1 MVLGGYALRHVFLA
15 SALRRAAALFE
26 SSNSMPEHVDLQS
39 CLLSIFTMNIETGH
53 SDDDNERSDSK
64 AKGCQRYGGIR

>member
-1 MVLGGYALRHVFLA
+1 MVPRGYALRHVFLA

-39 CLLSIFTMNIETGH
+39 CLGILTMNIETGH
-53 SDDDNERSDSK
+53 SDDNQKCSDSK

>member
-1 MVLGGYALRHVFLA
+1 MVLRGYALRHVFLA

-39 CLLSIFTMNIETGH
+39 YLGIFTMNIETGH
-53 SDDDNERSDSK
+53 KDANNKRSSSK
-64 AKGCQRYGGIR
+64 AKGCQRRGGIR